1 MLYKVVT
8 LYSKTLF
15 VYKLLME
22 NRPHTLS
29 KSERMSQKSLIDNL
43 FSGGNKSFSS
53 FPLRVVYKELETGKD
68 VPRAMVLI
76 SVPKKNIK
84 RAVMRNRVKRQVRDA
99 YRKHKYLLLDELE
112 AKGKYLLVAFIWI
125 HHDLNNST
133 VVDQTVKNLLLHIT
147 EHIK

>member
-1 MLYKVVT
+1 
-8 LYSKTLF
+8 
-15 VYKLLME
+15 
-22 NRPHTLS
+22 
-29 KSERMSQKSLIDNL
+29 
-43 FSGGNKSFSS
+43 
-53 FPLRVVYKELETGKD
+53 
-68 VPRAMVLI
+68 
-76 SVPKKNIK
+76 
-84 RAVMRNRVKRQVRDA
+84 MRNRVKRQVRDA

>member
-1 MLYKVVT
+1 
-8 LYSKTLF
+8 
-15 VYKLLME
+15 ME

-29 KSERMSQKSLIDNL
+29 KSERISQKSLIDNL

-53 FPLRVVYKELETGKD
+53 FPLRVVYKELETDKD
-68 VPRAMVLI
+68 IPRAMVLI

-99 YRKHKYLLLDELE
+99 YRKYKYLLLDELE
-112 AKGKYLLVAFIWI
+112 AKEKHLLVAFIWI
-125 HHDLNNST
+125 HHELNNST

>member
-1 MLYKVVT
+1 
-8 LYSKTLF
+8 
-15 VYKLLME
+15 ME

-53 FPLRVVYKELETGKD
+53 FPLRVVYKELETDKD
-68 VPRAMVLI
+68 IPPAMVLI

-84 RAVMRNRVKRQVRDA
+84 RAVMRNRVKRQVREA
-99 YRKHKYLLLDELE
+99 YRKYKYLLLDELE
-112 AKGKYLLVAFIWI
+112 AKEKHLLVAFIWI

>member
-1 MLYKVVT
+1 
-8 LYSKTLF
+8 
-15 VYKLLME
+15 ME

-53 FPLRVVYKELETGKD
+53 FPLRVVYKELETDKD
-68 VPRAMVLI
+68 IPRAMVLI

-84 RAVMRNRVKRQVRDA
+84 RAVMRNRVKRQVREA
-99 YRKHKYLLLDELE
+99 YRKYKYLLLDELE
-112 AKGKYLLVAFIWI
+112 AKEKHLLVAFIWI

>member
-15 VYKLLME
+15 VYELLME
-22 NRPHTLS
+22 NRPYILS

-53 FPLRVVYKELETGKD
+53 FPLRVVYKELETDKD
-68 VPRAMVLI
+68 IPRAMVLI

-84 RAVMRNRVKRQVRDA
+84 RAVMRNRIKRQVREA
-99 YRKHKYLLLDELE
+99 YRKYKYLLLDELE
-112 AKGKYLLVAFIWI
+112 AKEKHLLVAFIWI

>member
-1 MLYKVVT
+1 M
-8 LYSKTLF
+8 YSKTLF
-15 VYKLLME
+15 VYELLME
-22 NRPHTLS
+22 NRPHILS
-29 KSERMSQKSLIDNL
+29 KSERMSQKNLIDNL

-53 FPLRVVYKELETGKD
+53 FPLRVVYKELETDKD
-68 VPRAMVLI
+68 IPRAMVLI

-84 RAVMRNRVKRQVRDA
+84 RAVMRNRVKRQVREA
-99 YRKHKYLLLDELE
+99 YRKYKYLLLDELE
-112 AKGKYLLVAFIWI
+112 AKEKHLLVAFIWI